1 MDSDSLLT
9 FLTVHRAGG
18 VTRAAD
24 ELGRTQPAISRRLAL
39 LEAEL
44 GVPLFERTRDG
55 VVLSQAGD
63 VLVPYAEKV
72 HALLSDATD
81 AMDSFL
87 SEQAGS
93 VSLAVVGTL
102 AGTSLGTV
110 LKAFSE
116 SCPLA
121 DLSLR
126 TATSDEVSEQIRRG
140 EAAIGLRYFDDR
152 SPDLETALI
161 GFEELVVVCA
171 PMHSLA
177 GKKVKSLRD
186 LEQEHWLSFPNHFER
201 REASTENLFA
211 QFLVRGVPSVDWSAV
226 DSLTAQKRLVEAGY
240 GLGFLPIGSVEE
252 ELQVGALS
260 SIAVADLDVGNPIF
274 AVVRKKGFLSSAT
287 RELLALLKMGFGSE
301 E

>member
-1 MDSDSLLT
+1 MDSEALLT

-18 VTRAAD
+18 ITRAAD

-44 GVPLFERTRDG
+44 GVPLFERTREG
-55 VVLSQAGD
+55 TVLSQAGD

-72 HALLSDATD
+72 NALLSDAAEAVD
-81 AMDSFL
+81 EFL
-87 SEQAGS
+87 SDKAGP

-102 AGTSLGTV
+102 AGASLGTV
-110 LKAFSE
+110 LKAFSA

-126 TATSDEVSEQIRRG
+126 TATSDEVSEQVRQG
-140 EAAIGLRYFDDR
+140 VVAIGLRYFDDR
-152 SPDLETALI
+152 SPDLETVLV
-161 GFEELVVVCA
+161 GSEKLVVVCA
-171 PMHSLA
+171 PMHPLA

-186 LEQEHWLSFPNHFER
+186 LEHEHWLSFPNHFER
-201 REASTENLFA
+201 RDASTENLFA
-211 QFLVRGVPSVDWSAV
+211 QFLVRGVPSVDWSPV
-226 DSLTAQKRLVEAGY
+226 DSLTAQKRLAEAGY
-240 GLGFLPIGSVEE
+240 GLGFLTVGSVEE
-252 ELQVGALS
+252 ELQAGLLS
-260 SIAVADLDVGNPIF
+260 SISVTDLDAGNPIF

-287 RELLALLKMGFGSE
+287 RELLALLKTGFGSE